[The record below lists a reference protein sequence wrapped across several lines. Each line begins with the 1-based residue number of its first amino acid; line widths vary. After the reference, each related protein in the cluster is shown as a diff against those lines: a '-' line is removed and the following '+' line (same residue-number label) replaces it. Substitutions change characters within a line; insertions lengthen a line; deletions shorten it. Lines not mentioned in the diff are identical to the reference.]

1 MPKPPS
7 NVIENEINPEWRNRM
22 RKHRFETSRLLVHR
36 QMKKGSWAIPGNAV
50 LKDEKKEK
58 VYTSFKHKN
67 EHLLDPLMKQ
77 RLTVEKLMA
86 NPSQQIKLRT
96 QHHAEKEKTI
106 YTPHVFRN
114 EGGNL
119 MSSIAGAGANKF
131 HEFRQIRRNDLDRE
145 KHFAW
150 LRQKEAEE
158 NAYNE
163 QQLLNKEI
171 AERKLNKKRAKRQ
184 KKKQAEKRRR
194 EDAKERKRIK
204 KEKLANGE
212 TVDSE
217 STDSESDDGET
228 KKDVKKD
235 IKKDEKNEEKKEDQT
250 AEKKDIAE
258 EKTTENME
266 KKKIAL
272 KPFTKR
278 NSYSKTFTQIAEDN
292 WYNTG

>member
-86 NPSQQIKLRT
+86 NPTQQIKFRT

-150 LRQKEAEE
+150 LRKKEAEE

-163 QQLLNKEI
+163 QRELNKEI
-171 AERKLNKKRAKRQ
+171 AERKLSKKRAKRQ

-194 EDAKERKRIK
+194 EDAKDRKRIK

-212 TVDSE
+212 TIETSESSDSE
-217 STDSESDDGET
+217 T
-228 KKDVKKD
+228 
-235 IKKDEKNEEKKEDQT
+235 EEKKKADS
-250 AEKKDIAE
+250 AEKNKTQKEEQNKIKDQKDVVE
-258 EKTTENME
+258 EKNTEV
-266 KKKIAL
+266 KKVVL
-272 KPFTKR
+272 KPFQTVAK
-278 NSYSKTFTQIAEDN
+278 SYKKTFTQIAEDN